1 MNDTV
6 LKAVRGEMAFP
17 LEADLESFA
26 NKFASDLQLPLV
38 IWLQGDLGTGKTAFA
53 RALIHALGYKGRVKS
68 PTYGLLELYQLDSLQ
83 VLHLDLYRINDPGE
97 LEYLGLADLMDDQTI
112 LLIEWPDRGGQW
124 LPEPDFIFEF
134 GYALQGRDLH
144 WTACSPRAQASNLK
158 ANKIPNYLL

>member
-1 MNDTV
+1 M
-6 LKAVRGEMAFP
+6 P
-17 LEADLESFA
+17 LIAYEAWNPKPETLAIVVQANEIIADYQAQGFDLTLRQIYYQF
-26 NKFASDLQLPLV
+26 V
-38 IWLQGDLGTGKTAFA
+38 A